1 MSDLDLKVAKLRGGA
16 SHALADHAGVHPA
29 TKAIP
34 DDKLT
39 SGDIMHARNVLD
51 HGDNIA
57 RGSGTASKRFVGQVA
72 PTHGSMAHVQDGV
85 LMQSV
90 SKTDVA
96 RAPDASGDS
105 PLEPDY
111 RHGLS
116 PKQRNVPI
124 KPGMRSRTSPG
135 LTNDSHFALGAVVLG
150 EAVLSGATAL
160 PKSSK

>member
-1 MSDLDLKVAKLRGGA
+1 MSDLDPKVAKLRYGA
-16 SHALADHAGVHPA
+16 SHSLPSHAGVHPA

-39 SGDIMHARNVLD
+39 AGDRMHAENVLAN
-51 HGDNIA
+51 GTNVA
-57 RGSGTASKRFVGQVA
+57 RGSGTASKRFVGEA
-72 PTHGSMAHVQDGV
+72 PKIHGGCYHVTDGT

-90 SKTDVA
+90 SKTEVA
-96 RAPDASGDS
+96 RAPDASGAS

-124 KPGMRSRTSPG
+124 KPGMRSRTDPG
-135 LTNDSHFALGAVVLG
+135 LTNDRHFALGAAVLG
-150 EAVLSGATAL
+150 EAVLSGSSRL
-160 PKSSK
+160 PPSK